1 MGGRRLT
8 VLGIAI
14 LGASALFTQSAVVPA
29 RVVACSCVPPPSLA
43 EIAATEDVAIVVGT
57 VGRALPDRTPL
68 GVETWFHG
76 ASPSGIVWLNT
87 GTQMG
92 SSCDIFMTAG
102 ERRFFVLYPAGDA
115 TYSAI
120 SCSPNGLIGSPD
132 GDALLEEAIATFGGE
147 PPPTPEPE
155 AAAEPTPSPWIGDG
169 LLWVAGGVGAA
180 TLLFGLIVA
189 AGLRTRR
196 R

>member
-1 MGGRRLT
+1 MRGRRLT
-8 VLGIAI
+8 ILGIAI
-14 LGASALFTQSAVVPA
+14 LGASALFTQSAAVPA
-29 RVVACSCVPPPSLA
+29 RVVACSCIPPPSLA
-43 EIAATEDVAIVVGT
+43 EVATTEDVAIVAGT
-57 VGRALPDRTPL
+57 VGRALPDRTPV

-76 ASPSGIVWLNT
+76 ASPSDVVWLNS
-87 GTQMG
+87 GTQMA

-102 ERRFFVLYPAGDA
+102 ERRIFVLHVADKG

-147 PPPTPEPE
+147 APPTSEP
-155 AAAEPTPSPWIGDG
+155 AVAAEPAQSPWIGDG
-169 LLWVAGGVGAA
+169 LVWVAGGVGAA

-189 AGLRTRR
+189 AGLRARR